1 MLGWKTLAALVAIL
15 AIGAVSFWAARSAAI
30 DKAPKDVIAGIQAR
44 VAVGAGGWNACL
56 HNRQFGPVYGGAA
69 RANPDSV
76 VSIMA
81 YDLADGPVRV
91 AGETWPDYWSLS
103 LYEQNSDAFYVL
115 NDREIEGTEFELILK
130 TSAQQVDIDGAKI
143 VTSPSPRGIMLIRR
157 FVKTE
162 AHMPGILENQDRLS
176 CAPLNS

>member
-1 MLGWKTLAALVAIL
+1 MLNWKTLAALIVIL
-15 AIGAVSFWAARSAAI
+15 GLGAGSFWMARSAAI

-44 VAVGAGGWNACL
+44 VAVGAGGWNACM

-103 LYEQNSDAFYVL
+103 LYEQNSDTFYVL
-115 NDREIEGTEFELILK
+115 NDREIEGREFELILK
-130 TSAQQVDIDGAKI
+130 TSSQDADIAGAKV

-157 FVKTE
+157 FVKRE
-162 AHMPGILENQDRLS
+162 ADMPGILENQDRLV
-176 CAPLNS
+176 CAPLNT